1 MKNSLSEMTAFE
13 KASIAAALT
22 DTVTKLV
29 SPRETGKTSS
39 EQLADAVP
47 KVYATFCDIFLK
59 IEKGDWSTLPK
70 K

>member
-1 MKNSLSEMTAFE
+1 MNLCRMYLRGILYKGDFAMKNSLSEMTAFE

-47 KVYATFCDIFLK
+47 KV
-59 IEKGDWSTLPK
+59 
-70 K
+70 